1 MFTKL
6 IFVILL
12 LQLILKKEN
21 KLVDAQWQLNV
32 DKSAS
37 TVSWDRIL
45 HLTKSPHPCHNNNPE
60 NKRKS
65 EKKGTAR
72 PPIEFIQVGI

>member
-1 MFTKL
+1 LAPTKIS
-6 IFVILL
+6 IFLEIFR
-12 LQLILKKEN
+12 N
-21 KLVDAQWQLNV
+21 KTFQQLNV

>member
-1 MFTKL
+1 M
-6 IFVILL
+6 
-12 LQLILKKEN
+12 
-21 KLVDAQWQLNV
+21 

-60 NKRKS
+60 NKIKS
-65 EKKGTAR
+65 EKKGSTR